1 MKFDIKDFN
10 YLGIILALLI
20 VLVSNNF
27 YLKNKQ
33 DERCWNML
41 KEIANSKEI

>member
-1 MKFDIKDFN
+1 MKFSIKDFN
-10 YLGIILALLI
+10 YIGIIIALVI
-20 VLVSNNF
+20 ALVANNF
-27 YLKNKQ
+27 DLKNKQ

>member
-1 MKFDIKDFN
+1 MKFSIKDFN
-10 YLGIILALLI
+10 YIGIIIALLI
-20 VLVSNNF
+20 AMITNNF
-27 YLKNKQ
+27 NLKNKQ

>member
-1 MKFDIKDFN
+1 MKFNIKDFN
-10 YLGIILALLI
+10 YIGIIIALLI
-20 VLVSNNF
+20 ALVANNF
-27 YLKNKQ
+27 DLKNKQ